1 MKRGRKLTSAQ
12 RQQLLTCYLEQGY
25 DAAKPPAESLWRTRE
40 ISSATGAQKRSH
52 QQLSAQG
59 PGRRPQGKIGRSALA
74 MGYREGPGGGMK
86 NAPIDRA
93 VVVAPAATLSVRL
106 KRLPRRHR
114 IAHLRALIRRQP
126 FYSIRREE
134 LAALLD
140 DEMTES
146 RGKEN
151 HAV

>member
-1 MKRGRKLTSAQ
+1 
-12 RQQLLTCYLEQGY
+12 
-25 DAAKPPAESLWRTRE
+25 
-40 ISSATGAQKRSH
+40 
-52 QQLSAQG
+52 
-59 PGRRPQGKIGRSALA
+59 

-86 NAPIDRA
+86 SAPIDRA
-93 VVVAPAATLSVRL
+93 VVVAAAATLSVRL
-106 KRLPRRHR
+106 RRLPRRHR

-134 LAALLD
+134 LTAFLH
-140 DEMTES
+140 DEMTAS